1 MPGLNLFRERI
12 TTKLTFSPVS
22 PYEDSSR
29 LRRRVDDLDEEE
41 KTVFQ
46 WMLRFFSD
54 RWIAET
60 LMIGRKRL
68 KEVKRVIFFKLGVEN
83 ERTMQR
89 TYGFL
94 ATPGNMMPDVGMID
108 SYVENRTEKE
118 IRDMNEKGEKTW
130 QT

>member
-1 MPGLNLFRERI
+1 MPGLNSFRERI
-12 TTKLTFSPVS
+12 TTKLTFSQVS
-22 PYEDSSR
+22 PYEDSSK
-29 LRRRVDDLDEEE
+29 LRRRVDDLEEEE
-41 KTVFQ
+41 KAVFE

-60 LMIGRKRL
+60 LMIGKRRL
-68 KEVKRVIFFKLGVEN
+68 KEVKRVIFFKLGVED
-83 ERTMQR
+83 ERNMQR
-89 TYGFL
+89 AYGFL
-94 ATPGNMMPDVGMID
+94 APPGNLMPDVGMID

>member
-1 MPGLNLFRERI
+1 MSGLNLFQDRI

-22 PYEDSSR
+22 PYEDSSI
-29 LRRRVDDLDEEE
+29 LKRRVDDLGEEE
-41 KTVFQ
+41 KAVFD

-60 LMIGRKRL
+60 LMIGRRRL

-83 ERTMQR
+83 ERNLQR

-94 ATPGNMMPDVGMID
+94 APPGNLMPDVGKID
-108 SYVENRTEKE
+108 AYVENRTEKE

-130 QT
+130 QI

>member
-12 TTKLTFSPVS
+12 TTKLIFSPVS
-22 PYEDSSR
+22 PYEDSSK
-29 LRRRVDDLDEEE
+29 LRRRVDDLEEEE
-41 KTVFQ
+41 KAVFE

-60 LMIGRKRL
+60 LMIGKRRL

-83 ERTMQR
+83 ERNMQR
-89 TYGFL
+89 AYGFL
-94 ATPGNMMPDVGMID
+94 APSGNLMPDVGMID